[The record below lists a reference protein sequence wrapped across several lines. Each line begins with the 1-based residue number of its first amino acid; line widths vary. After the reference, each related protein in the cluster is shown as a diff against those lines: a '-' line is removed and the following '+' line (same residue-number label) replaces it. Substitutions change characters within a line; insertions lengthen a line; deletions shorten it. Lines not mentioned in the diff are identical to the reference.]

1 MSGMPLPAA
10 ARTRRGFLPEIRLA
24 NMAGRYSLTAIGPIA
39 VSAAHF
45 AAAILFLHKLSPAEF
60 GLFSFVFVVV
70 PFAQSL
76 SSGLLGAPLLNAV
89 GKQED
94 EAQATRAAFRDVNR
108 LYCIAAGFV
117 TGLLIWLSGAGVA
130 CAALL
135 GIYGAAMAFRWFSRY
150 SAYYGGHA
158 AQSSVSDIVYSSM
171 LLTGLGLLVASGQFS
186 LEHTSAVLLGSA
198 LLALPPFGRAY
209 LKQQL
214 LCGFS
219 DFRPIYKAVWRDV
232 VRWSLMGV
240 VLSEMT
246 ANAHAYLV
254 TFAAGTHAFAL
265 LAAGGLLMR
274 PLSLVLNALPERER
288 PAMALCLS
296 RGDAGGA
303 YRMINEF
310 RTAAA
315 AVWLVTLGL
324 SAVILLWF
332 PHLVIRSGFDAR
344 SVVIVVAIWMG
355 IGAARSVRAPDGAFL
370 LAAGEFGPL
379 ARAGVTGGV
388 VSLAATLALLLIFG
402 PVMSLLG
409 VFAGEAAMTLRV
421 RALLRGW
428 KHAHG

>member
-1 MSGMPLPAA
+1 MPLPSA

-24 NMAGRYSLTAIGPIA
+24 NMAGRYSLTAVGPLA

-45 AAAILFLHKLSPAEF
+45 AASLLFLHKLSAAEF

-94 EAQATRAAFRDVNR
+94 AAQATRAAFRDVNR
-108 LYCIAAGFV
+108 LFCLAAGAL
-117 TGLLIWLSGAGVA
+117 TAALIWLGGAGGA
-130 CAALL
+130 SALVL
-135 GIYGAAMAFRWFSRY
+135 GLYGATMTFRWFSRY
-150 SAYYGGHA
+150 SAYYGGRT
-158 AQSSVSDIVYSSM
+158 AQSSVSDFVYSAM
-171 LLTGLGLLVASGQFS
+171 LLSGLALLAATGRLS
-186 LEHTSAVLLGSA
+186 LERTSALLLASAVLA
-198 LLALPPFGRAY
+198 LLPFGTAY
-209 LKQQL
+209 LKEQL
-214 LCGFS
+214 LSRFS
-219 DFRPIYKAVWRDV
+219 DFRPIYLAVWHDV

-254 TFAAGTHAFAL
+254 TFAAGSQAFAL
-265 LAAGGLLMR
+265 LAAGSLLMR
-274 PLSLVLNALPERER
+274 PLTLVLNALPERER

-296 RGDAGGA
+296 GNDAKGA

-315 AVWLVTLGL
+315 AVWLATVGL
-324 SAVILLWF
+324 SVVILVWF
-332 PHLVIRSGFDAR
+332 PRLVIRTGFDAH
-344 SVVIVVAIWMG
+344 SVMIVVAIWMG
-355 IGAARSVRAPDGAFL
+355 IAAARSVRAPEGAFL

-388 VSLAATLALLLIFG
+388 VSLGATLVLLLLFG

-421 RALLRGW
+421 RSLLRGW
-428 KHAHG
+428 KRGHA